1 MGPVFELE
9 DVVVDVATADAAVD
23 LNLQVVSQRQTDFLG
38 LLCQLT
44 GRRQNQDL
52 WLSQRNVNRLQRPQ
66 REDARLTSAALALH
80 NNIAVLDD
88 RQNCPLLDS

>member
-1 MGPVFELE
+1 MGAVFELE

-52 WLSQRNVNRLQRPQ
+52 WLSQRNVNRL
-66 REDARLTSAALALH
+66 
-80 NNIAVLDD
+80 
-88 RQNCPLLDS
+88 